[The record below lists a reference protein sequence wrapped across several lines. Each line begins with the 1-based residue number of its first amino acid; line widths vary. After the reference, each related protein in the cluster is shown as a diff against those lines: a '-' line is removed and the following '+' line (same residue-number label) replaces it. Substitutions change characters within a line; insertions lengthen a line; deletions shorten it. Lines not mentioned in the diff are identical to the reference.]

1 MPERGMSE
9 DTLQRTRI
17 VYAVGEAVKY
27 ISHLDL
33 LRAWER
39 ILRRAEVPLAYSH
52 GYNPHPRLVIAMPL
66 PVGCTGA
73 HEVIDAYL
81 YEPMRATT
89 LLEALDGQ
97 MPEGLAAVAVGKVD
111 RRGPAM
117 PSVIDHAVYQIALDG
132 VGVAEVRRRAAELM
146 AREWLPVT
154 FRRKTFDLRPL
165 LGHLQTDAAH
175 GEVVLEAALL
185 RLPSGRIGRPDVLLE
200 ALDLAQHMRRIHRVR
215 IAFDVP
221 VL

>member
-1 MPERGMSE
+1 MSE
-9 DTLQRTRI
+9 GQLQRMRI

-39 ILRRAEVPLAYSH
+39 ILRRAGLPLAYSH
-52 GYNPHPRLVIAMPL
+52 GFNPHPRLVIAMPL

-73 HEVIDAYL
+73 HEVIDAYM
-81 YEPMRATT
+81 YEALKPAA

-97 MPEGLAAVAVGKVD
+97 MPPGLAAVAAAEVEL
-111 RRGPAM
+111 RGPAM
-117 PSVIDHAVYQIALDG
+117 PSVIAHAVYRIALQ
-132 VGVAEVRRRAAELM
+132 GVAYEEVGARARALL
-146 AREWLPVT
+146 ARERVEVT

-165 LGHLQTDAAH
+165 VGRLEVEAGE
-175 GEVVLEAALL
+175 GEVALEAVLL

-200 ALDLAQHMRRIHRVR
+200 ALGLAAYARRVHRAR
-215 IAFDVP
+215 IGFDVP
-221 VL
+221 LF

>member
-1 MPERGMSE
+1 MSE
-9 DTLQRTRI
+9 DQLQRIRI

-52 GYNPHPRLVIAMPL
+52 GFNPHPRLVIAMPL

-81 YEPMRATT
+81 DGPMTATA
-89 LLEALDGQ
+89 LMEALDGQ
-97 MPEGLAAVAVGKVD
+97 MPEGIAAIAAHEVD
-111 RRGPAM
+111 LRGPAL
-117 PSVIDHAVYQIALDG
+117 PSVVQHAVYRMALE
-132 VGVAEVRRRAAELM
+132 GVAYAQVAARAQDLM
-146 AREWLPVT
+146 ARERAQVT

-165 LGHLQTDAAH
+165 VGRMEVGIED
-175 GEVVLEAALL
+175 GEVVLEAVLL
-185 RLPSGRIGRPDVLLE
+185 RLPSGQIGRPDVLLE
-200 ALDLAQHMRRIHRVR
+200 ALGLAEHARRIHRAQ
-215 IAFDVP
+215 IGFDVP